1 MKRLALLLPLL
12 AAAARGTELFVP
24 DAFYARVPDRAAK
37 EDLVSISVEAEAAEG
52 PPGACALSVRSDEDD
67 VHVVVEYAVA
77 VSSGDE
83 PCSVRLSCA
92 LEPEEFASV
101 SPGLTDLAG
110 RPAPDAAAR
119 LRPLLEAADP
129 RLGEEMLLLERTKA
143 LFLATLEAPP
153 RHVLRDGDFVPLDGA
168 AAAEP
173 PLPPPFD
180 WASAVRT
187 NRTLV
192 READF
197 RDRELL
203 PLLREEA
210 LEPLVSG
217 PDRDAPWLEEARGYV
232 ERELERAWLGPARLT
247 DRPNPDWGRA
257 YDFTIREGSRDPF
270 LTWMSVV
277 GQKKWHWDDKARAQ
291 LAEME
296 EALAARPADEAP
308 FARLLAAHARQWVD
322 PSSQHA
328 RALCAAAVRWAE
340 SHAARPER
348 SEAVLRV
355 LEQFV
360 DARSDRLVAALFDS
374 GADPWIGLVLA
385 GRVSLARRDESSSAA
400 ERRTHLENAGLA
412 FRRAWE
418 LHPEFPQ
425 GAFGMMETEARW
437 CGRRE
442 SRDAWFRAALAAR
455 FDSPELPGRSARW
468 LAWNDE
474 GGPASLRALR
484 AHAEACLGAG
494 RDDSMLPWCGLLGLL
509 HELAESGRR
518 PAEFFADDALVR
530 TVASAA
536 AALASA
542 GTAAKPAARGGAAS
556 LLACIHASRGNLL
569 AALAADAGAA
579 GVGTEIQ
586 RCFPGGFHLQCLLT
600 ACAESHARRVLPLA
614 RRLLAGDAAGCY
626 DGAEAIL
633 RGPGARSLD
642 QVTAHALE
650 HLSMRGFL
658 ATRFDRGEERFVGVL
673 RARNFCSWFN
683 YNSLLPG
690 EGWRLSMD
698 PDPEGTLTALVPG
711 APRPLEFIEAVPLPL
726 EVSAT
731 VALQPDAGRRNL
743 FAVRLDKADGLF
755 GRFADDG
762 RPALSFHLGEDGR
775 LAVRYW
781 APREEG
787 GVWFGAE
794 DASAAVDLPP
804 LPEGADPAAPREVAL
819 RAVFRP
825 DRVEAF
831 VGDAPAPALVF
842 ATDRYAPAA
851 FPDGAKLLF
860 FGKGASFHGFTFRK
874 PHAESAEPGSPVG
887 GAGERG
893 ETEGVSH
900 AESAESESHAEN
912 AEPAEPGSPAGGA
925 GERSE
930 TEGVSHAENAESAEP

>member
-1 MKRLALLLPLL
+1 MKRIVPLPLL
-12 AAAARGTELFVP
+12 AAAALAARATELFVP
-24 DAFYARVPDRAAK
+24 DLFYARVPDRAAK
-37 EDLVSISVEAEAAEG
+37 ENLVSISVEAEAAEG

-67 VHVVVEYAVA
+67 VRVVVEYAVA
-77 VSSGDE
+77 VSSGDA

-101 SPGLTDLAG
+101 SPGLADLAG

-119 LRPLLEAADP
+119 LRPLLAAADP
-129 RLGEEMLLLERTKA
+129 RLGESLLLLEKTKA

-153 RHVLRDGDFVPLDGA
+153 RHAMRDGDFVPLDPA
-168 AAAEP
+168 AAAAP
-173 PLPPPFD
+173 VPALPPPFD
-180 WASAVRT
+180 WSSAVRT
-187 NRTLV
+187 NRALV

-197 RDRELL
+197 RDRALL

-217 PDRDAPWLEEARGYV
+217 PDRGAPWLEEARGYV
-232 ERELERAWLGPARLT
+232 ERELARAWLGPARLT

-277 GQKKWHWDDKARAQ
+277 GQKKWHWDDKAREQ
-291 LAEME
+291 LAAME

-322 PSSQHA
+322 PSSEHA

-340 SHAARPER
+340 SHAARPDR

-374 GADPWIGLVLA
+374 SADPWIGLVLA
-385 GRVSLARRDESSSAA
+385 GRVSLARRDASPSAA

-437 CGRRE
+437 AGRRE
-442 SRDAWFRAALAAR
+442 SRDAWFRAAVAAR
-455 FDSPELPGRSARW
+455 FDSPELHRRYGRW
-468 LAWNDE
+468 LARDDE
-474 GGPASLRALR
+474 GGPAPLRALR

-509 HELAESGRR
+509 RELAESGRR

-542 GTAAKPAARGGAAS
+542 GTAATPAARGGSAAF
-556 LLACIHASRGNLL
+556 LACIHASRGDLA
-569 AALAADAGAA
+569 AALAAGAGSA

-586 RCFPGGFHLQCLLT
+586 KCFPGGYHLMNLL
-600 ACAESHARRVLPLA
+600 AASAESHALRVLPLA
-614 RRLLAGDAAGCY
+614 RRLLGGDAAGCY
-626 DGAEAIL
+626 DGAEALL
-633 RGPGARSLD
+633 RAPGAASLD
-642 QVTAHALE
+642 QTTARALE

-658 ATRFDRGEERFVGVL
+658 AARFDLGEERFVGVL

-683 YNSLLPG
+683 YGSIAPG
-690 EGWRLSMD
+690 AGWRLSMD

-711 APRPLEFIEAVPLPL
+711 EPRPLEFNEPVPLPL

-731 VALQPDAGRRNL
+731 VALLPDAGLRNL

-755 GRFADDG
+755 GHVPDG
-762 RPALSFHLGEDGR
+762 RPALSFHLGADGR
-775 LAVRYW
+775 LAVRHW

-787 GVWFGAE
+787 GVWFGPA
-794 DASAAVDLPP
+794 DASASVDLPP
-804 LPEGADPAAPREVAL
+804 LPEGADPTAPREVAL

-831 VGDAPAPALVF
+831 VGDAPEPALSF

-874 PHAESAEPGSPVG
+874 PTPDPATDNSALCIEHCALDSEADRREAAE
-887 GAGERG
+887 
-893 ETEGVSH
+893 
-900 AESAESESHAEN
+900 
-912 AEPAEPGSPAGGA
+912 
-925 GERSE
+925 
-930 TEGVSHAENAESAEP
+930 

>member
-1 MKRLALLLPLL
+1 MKRFLPLL
-12 AAAARGTELFVP
+12 LLSFAARGTELFVP

-37 EDLVSISVEAEAAEG
+37 EDLVSISVEGEAAEG

-77 VSSGDE
+77 VSSGDA

-92 LEPEEFASV
+92 LEPEAFASV
-101 SPGLTDLAG
+101 SPGLADLAG

-119 LRPLLEAADP
+119 LRPLLAAADP
-129 RLGEEMLLLERTKA
+129 CLGESLLLLEKTKA

-153 RHVLRDGDFVPLDGA
+153 RHAMRDGDFVPLDPAPA
-168 AAAEP
+168 APAPA
-173 PLPPPFD
+173 LPPPFD
-180 WASAVRT
+180 WSSAVRT

-197 RDRELL
+197 RDRALL

-210 LEPLVSG
+210 LHPLVSG

-257 YDFTIREGSRDPF
+257 YDFTVREGSRDPF

-277 GQKKWHWDDKARAQ
+277 GQKKWHWDDKAREQ
-291 LAEME
+291 LAAME

-374 GADPWIGLVLA
+374 SADPWIGLVLA

-400 ERRTHLENAGLA
+400 ERRTHLNNAGLA
-412 FRRAWE
+412 FHRAWE

-437 CGRRE
+437 SGRRE

-455 FDSPELPGRSARW
+455 FDSPELHGRYECW
-468 LAWNDE
+468 LARDGE

-542 GTAAKPAARGGAAS
+542 GTAAKPAAHGGAAS

-586 RCFPGGFHLQCLLT
+586 MYFPGGFHLQCLLT
-600 ACAESHARRVLPLA
+600 ACAESHARRVLPLV
-614 RRLLAGDAAGCY
+614 RRFLAGDAAGCY

-743 FAVRLDKADGLF
+743 FAVRLDKADGLC

-874 PHAESAEPGSPVG
+874 PHAEAAEKIP
-887 GAGERG
+887 
-893 ETEGVSH
+893 H

-912 AEPAEPGSPAGGA
+912 AEPA
-925 GERSE
+925 
-930 TEGVSHAENAESAEP
+930 

>member
-1 MKRLALLLPLL
+1 
-12 AAAARGTELFVP
+12 
-24 DAFYARVPDRAAK
+24 
-37 EDLVSISVEAEAAEG
+37 
-52 PPGACALSVRSDEDD
+52 
-67 VHVVVEYAVA
+67 
-77 VSSGDE
+77 
-83 PCSVRLSCA
+83 
-92 LEPEEFASV
+92 
-101 SPGLTDLAG
+101 
-110 RPAPDAAAR
+110 
-119 LRPLLEAADP
+119 
-129 RLGEEMLLLERTKA
+129 MLLLERTKA

-153 RHVLRDGDFVPLDGA
+153 RHALRDGDVVPLDGA
-168 AAAEP
+168 AEAEA

-180 WASAVRT
+180 WSSVVRT

-197 RDRELL
+197 RDRALL

-296 EALAARPADEAP
+296 EALAARPAGEAP

-322 PSSQHA
+322 PSPEHA
-328 RALCAAAVRWAE
+328 RALCAAVVRWAE

-385 GRVSLARRDESSSAA
+385 GRVSLARRDESGSAA
-400 ERRTHLENAGLA
+400 ERRTHLNNAGLA

-455 FDSPELPGRSARW
+455 FDSPELHRRYSCW
-468 LAWNDE
+468 LAWNAA
-474 GGPASLRALR
+474 GPASLRALR

-494 RDDSMLPWCGLLGLL
+494 RDDSMLPWCGLLALL
-509 HELAESGRR
+509 RELAESGRR

-542 GTAAKPAARGGAAS
+542 GTAATPAARGGAAS

-600 ACAESHARRVLPLA
+600 ACAESHARRVLPLV
-614 RRLLAGDAAGCY
+614 RRFLAGDAAGCY

-633 RGPGARSLD
+633 RGPDARSLD
-642 QVTAHALE
+642 EVTADALE

-658 ATRFDRGEERFVGVL
+658 AARFDRGEERFVGVL

-711 APRPLEFIEAVPLPL
+711 RPRPLEFNEPVPLPL

-731 VALQPDAGRRNL
+731 VALLPDAGRRNL
-743 FAVRLDKADGLF
+743 FAVRLDRADGLC

-762 RPALSFHLGEDGR
+762 RPALSFHLGADGR

-794 DASAAVDLPP
+794 DVSAAVDLPP
-804 LPEGADPAAPREVAL
+804 LPDGADPAAPREVAL

-831 VGDAPAPALVF
+831 VGDAPGPALVF

-874 PHAESAEPGSPVG
+874 PHAESAEKIPHAES
-887 GAGERG
+887 AES
-893 ETEGVSH
+893 ESH
-900 AESAESESHAEN
+900 AESAESAESESHAEN
-912 AEPAEPGSPAGGA
+912 AETAE
-925 GERSE
+925 SE
-930 TEGVSHAENAESAEP
+930 SHAEAAESAEAKSHAENAETAE

>member
-1 MKRLALLLPLL
+1 
-12 AAAARGTELFVP
+12 
-24 DAFYARVPDRAAK
+24 
-37 EDLVSISVEAEAAEG
+37 
-52 PPGACALSVRSDEDD
+52 
-67 VHVVVEYAVA
+67 
-77 VSSGDE
+77 
-83 PCSVRLSCA
+83 
-92 LEPEEFASV
+92 
-101 SPGLTDLAG
+101 
-110 RPAPDAAAR
+110 
-119 LRPLLEAADP
+119 
-129 RLGEEMLLLERTKA
+129 MLLLERTKA

-153 RHVLRDGDFVPLDGA
+153 RHALRDGDVVPLDGA
-168 AAAEP
+168 DEAEP

-197 RDRELL
+197 RDRALL

-210 LEPLVSG
+210 LHPLVSG
-217 PDRDAPWLEEARGYV
+217 PDRNAPWLEEARGYV
-232 ERELERAWLGPARLT
+232 ARELVRAWLGPARLT

-257 YDFTIREGSRDPF
+257 YDFTVKEGSHDPF

-277 GQKKWHWDDKARAQ
+277 GQKKWHWDDKAREQ
-291 LAEME
+291 LAAME
-296 EALAARPADEAP
+296 AALAARPADEAP
-308 FARLLAAHARQWVD
+308 FARLLAAHARQYVD
-322 PSSQHA
+322 PSPEHA

-400 ERRTHLENAGLA
+400 ERRTHLRNAETA

-437 CGRRE
+437 SGRRE

-455 FDSPELPGRSARW
+455 FDSPELHGRYERW

-474 GGPASLRALR
+474 GPAALRALR

-586 RCFPGGFHLQCLLT
+586 MYFPGGFDLQCLLT
-600 ACAESHARRVLPLA
+600 ACAESHARRVLPLV
-614 RRLLAGDAAGCY
+614 RRFLAGDAAGCY

-673 RARNFCSWFN
+673 RARNFCSWFD
-683 YNSLLPG
+683 YR
-690 EGWRLSMD
+690 EGWSLSMD
-698 PDPEGTLTALVPG
+698 PDPEGTFAAPVSG
-711 APRPLEFIEAVPLPL
+711 RPRPLEFNEALPLPL
-726 EVSAT
+726 EISAT
-731 VALQPDAGRRNL
+731 VALRPDAGLRNL

-762 RPALSFHLGEDGR
+762 RPAFSFHLGADGR
-775 LAVRYW
+775 LAVRLW

-874 PHAESAEPGSPVG
+874 PHAESAEEIP
-887 GAGERG
+887 
-893 ETEGVSH
+893 H
-900 AESAESESHAEN
+900 AESAESESHAES
-912 AEPAEPGSPAGGA
+912 AESAEAK
-925 GERSE
+925 
-930 TEGVSHAENAESAEP
+930 SHAENAETAE